1 MQRETS
7 NDSFLDYGSVYHQ
20 PIDREH
26 PELIH
31 QTMVAITRRYVSQFY
46 CFNCDTYLQVKSG
59 IGVLLVSHTAEAA
72 DVQEFAMNR
81 LIHIRPNVYFA
92 VVSTT
97 QKLEYDLYAESS
109 YSLHITDFPSQY
121 EFLAVLPR
129 IEIQKILGYY
139 YRIRTENYCFHGERH
154 DFFELTYVDTG
165 ELETEVDGTLYHLK
179 EKDLMIYGPGLL
191 GRGNQQL
198 SAKVLRR
205 IGKEHLHVLATKEK
219 LFHLRGR
226 ALLVDTGDEEVDKML
241 CG

>member
-20 PIDREH
+20 PIDHEH

-139 YRIRTENYCFHGERH
+139 YRIRTENYCFKGERH
-154 DFFELTYVDTG
+154 DFFELTYVDRRAG
-165 ELETEVDGTLYHLK
+165 DRSGRHALPLK
-179 EKDLMIYGPGLL
+179 RKRPDDIRPGPVPHPVHRRRARGLL
-191 GRGNQQL
+191 YDHPLRYAQPDSRG
-198 SAKVLRR
+198 A
-205 IGKEHLHVLATKEK
+205 G
-219 LFHLRGR
+219 G
-226 ALLVDTGDEEVDKML
+226 LV
-241 CG
+241 

>member
-81 LIHIRPNVYFA
+81 LIHIKPNIYFA

-97 QKLEYDLYAESS
+97 QKLEYDLYAESK
-109 YSLHITDFPSQY
+109 TVC
-121 EFLAVLPR
+121 LAEAL
-129 IEIQKILGYY
+129 Q
-139 YRIRTENYCFHGERH
+139 T
-154 DFFELTYVDTG
+154 FE
-165 ELETEVDGTLYHLK
+165 
-179 EKDLMIYGPGLL
+179 
-191 GRGNQQL
+191 
-198 SAKVLRR
+198 R
-205 IGKEHLHVLATKEK
+205 IGNNAARKRCVKRSFAEKTRGAVCFGFCRKIVTVHACAGQTHEHIP
-219 LFHLRGR
+219 LFDR
-226 ALLVDTGDEEVDKML
+226 TGIYCESIKFAIPGTSDIQHFSYI
-241 CG
+241 